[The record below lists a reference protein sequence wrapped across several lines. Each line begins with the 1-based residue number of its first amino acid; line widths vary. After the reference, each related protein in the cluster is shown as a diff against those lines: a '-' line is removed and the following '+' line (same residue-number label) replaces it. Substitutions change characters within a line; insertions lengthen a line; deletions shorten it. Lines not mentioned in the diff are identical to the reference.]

1 MVRLTLDWLH
11 VVELLGAA
19 QGVLLAGVL
28 AARRR
33 NRTANRLLAAAMLAF
48 SVGLATGVYH
58 AAGLVPVF
66 PHFFGVAY
74 PLPLLYGP
82 LIYLYAVTAADRGR
96 PLTRRDALHLI
107 PFAAVLVAG
116 LPIYLSSGEE
126 KIALYQRLL
135 AGELPPLIAV
145 ANPLKLISG
154 VSYAA

>member
-1 MVRLTLDWLH
+1 MASLTLDWLH
-11 VVELLGAA
+11 IIPLLGAIH
-19 QGVLLAGVL
+19 GVFLAGVL
-28 AARRR
+28 ATKRR

-48 SVGLATGVYH
+48 SVHLATAVYH
-58 AAGLVPVF
+58 AAGFERAF

-126 KIALYQRLL
+126 KIALY
-135 AGELPPLIAV
+135 
-145 ANPLKLISG
+145 
-154 VSYAA
+154 